1 MHTVGMRNA
10 VQGNDLK
17 SNIYLPHGKG
27 EGLMEG
33 LIKLLYLLYVHYLSL
48 KIILI
53 KSI

>member
-27 EGLMEG
+27 DSPLEG
-33 LIKLLYLLYVHYLSL
+33 LIKLLYLLYVQYLSL